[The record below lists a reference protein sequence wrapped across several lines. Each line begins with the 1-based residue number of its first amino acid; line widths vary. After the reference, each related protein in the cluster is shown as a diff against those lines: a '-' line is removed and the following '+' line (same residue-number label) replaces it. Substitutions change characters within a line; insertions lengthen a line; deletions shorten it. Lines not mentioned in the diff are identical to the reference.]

1 MITKGPAA
9 KLGEVVDV
17 TFARPRDRAA
27 VLEHPDYYNL
37 RERLIGF
44 LESQDHRRRAEQ
56 AARQHD
62 SDDELEETA
71 TQPRLEQALL
81 LPP

>member
-1 MITKGPAA
+1 MTVLLVDSHSHFDAA
-9 KLGEVVDV
+9 EFD
-17 TFARPRDRAA
+17 ADRAA

-44 LESQDHRRRAEQ
+44 LESQDHRRRAGQ
-56 AARQHD
+56 AARQRD
-62 SDDELEETA
+62 SDEELEETA